1 MLNPSSL
8 FRHCRSPRFSLFGAV
23 SAGVVLLS
31 SCSISGETSAEPD
44 EGEEPLSVYATTGYL
59 ADAVANIAPEAEV
72 TTMVGP
78 GGDPHTYQPSTQD
91 IQIIQSADA
100 VLWNGLHLEAHMI
113 DQLESLGDVQMA
125 VGDLVPEGLL
135 LGWEDTDAEGNA
147 LHDPHIWNSPEAW
160 GLAVGHAADHLA
172 RIDPDSADT
181 YRANVQDYLGQ
192 IERAHANA
200 EELLSTIAEEDRV
213 LITGHDA
220 FAYFGQTYNI
230 DVHATDYIS
239 TDAQLSPHELSSL
252 ADLIE
257 EREVPMI
264 FQDNQANPQAITSL
278 REAVEAR
285 GWEVEVS
292 EDELYADSL
301 GAEEDVDTYLE
312 VYAHNA
318 QAVADALGR
327 DDAQEN
333 GQ

>member
-1 MLNPSSL
+1 MP
-8 FRHCRSPRFSLFGAV
+8 RAMHCT
-23 SAGVVLLS
+23 
-31 SCSISGETSAEPD
+31 I
-44 EGEEPLSVYATTGYL
+44 
-59 ADAVANIAPEAEV
+59 
-72 TTMVGP
+72 
-78 GGDPHTYQPSTQD
+78 
-91 IQIIQSADA
+91 
-100 VLWNGLHLEAHMI
+100 
-113 DQLESLGDVQMA
+113 
-125 VGDLVPEGLL
+125 
-135 LGWEDTDAEGNA
+135 
-147 LHDPHIWNSPEAW
+147 PHIWNSPEAW

-200 EELLSTIAEEDRV
+200 ERLLSTIAEEDRV